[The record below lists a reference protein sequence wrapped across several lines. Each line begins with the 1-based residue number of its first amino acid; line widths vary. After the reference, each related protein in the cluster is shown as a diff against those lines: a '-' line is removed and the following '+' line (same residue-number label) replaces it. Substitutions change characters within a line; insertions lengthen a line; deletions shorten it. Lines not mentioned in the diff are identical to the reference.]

1 MKKFI
6 TYEKSIIE
14 MNQVLKFLIDLKCF
28 ILSKFKSD
36 FDLNK
41 LHIKGSMFKSKPF
54 FLQFSTP
61 IKYPKSKKVKNHS
74 SKFYRLEHA
83 H

>member
-28 ILSKFKSD
+28 ILSKFKKQLISTFFSD

-54 FLQFSTP
+54 FFAVFNA
-61 IKYPKSKKVKNHS
+61 Y
-74 SKFYRLEHA
+74 
-83 H
+83 